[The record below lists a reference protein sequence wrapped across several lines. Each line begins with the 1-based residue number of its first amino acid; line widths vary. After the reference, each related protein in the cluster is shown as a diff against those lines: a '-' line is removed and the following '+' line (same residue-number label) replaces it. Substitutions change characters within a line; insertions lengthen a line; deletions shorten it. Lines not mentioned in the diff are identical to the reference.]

1 MTARIPHSAFIVL
14 MAVYAVFVFYGLVRS
29 VINDH
34 LVLAVVFALL
44 ASPVPMALTRLFI
57 EDGSVRDMYDV
68 RLQSWTFLFGDV
80 FALPFAAAM
89 ATLGW
94 QSLDKVGGHWY
105 TSHIWLF
112 ASAVIGVL
120 AGISFHVMDSGAYR
134 AAGAEVSLNTPTK
147 LFHDFGAY
155 PILFGAIVC
164 VGVPL
169 LVHTVDSSFPWV
181 HFDVQPYA
189 GLMLIGILGW
199 AAFAALDDKVHHPQP
214 ANMHPNDY
222 VWP

>member
-1 MTARIPHSAFIVL
+1 MTARIPYPAFIVL

-57 EDGSVRDMYDV
+57 EDGSVRDMFDV
-68 RLQSWTFLFGDV
+68 RLQSWTFIFGDI

-94 QSLDKVGGHWY
+94 RSLDKVGGHWY
-105 TSHIWLF
+105 TGHIWLVVAAF
-112 ASAVIGVL
+112 IGVL
-120 AGISFHVMDSGAYR
+120 AGIAFHVNDSAAYR
-134 AAGAEVSLNTPTK
+134 AAGAEVSLNSPTK
-147 LFHDFGAY
+147 LLHDFVAY
-155 PILFGAIVC
+155 PALFGAIVC

-169 LVHTVDSSFPWV
+169 LISSIDLSFPYV
-181 HFDVQPYA
+181 HIDVQPYA
-189 GLMLIGILGW
+189 YLMLVGLVSWFAFGILDGS
-199 AAFAALDDKVHHPQP
+199 VHKPQP
-214 ANMHPNDY
+214 ANMHPNDF